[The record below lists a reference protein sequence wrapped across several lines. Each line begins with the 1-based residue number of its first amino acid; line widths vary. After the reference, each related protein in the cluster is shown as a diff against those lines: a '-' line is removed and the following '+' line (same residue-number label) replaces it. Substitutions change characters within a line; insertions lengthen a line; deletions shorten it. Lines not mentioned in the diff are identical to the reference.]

1 LGTHLAFLPV
11 MPLALVTAL
20 LFVALAILDSI
31 SNAVKVPSS
40 SGIAKNQ
47 PPY

>member
-1 LGTHLAFLPV
+1 MLLGLI
-11 MPLALVTAL
+11 TAL

-31 SNAVKVPSS
+31 ANAIQVPSS